1 MKHLDDLRDV
11 GIGCLLMIGGVI
23 LLLKIV
29 HLIVSLIL

>member
-1 MKHLDDLRDV
+1 MKHLDDLRDA

-29 HLIVSLIL
+29 HFIVELIL